1 MKFSTPMR
9 LRVEADLPAAIA
21 AAAEKHRTKPSEWLR
36 QKIRDAVRAEGIA
49 LPAPGSDDDGPSTFP
64 PAASQRFAA

>member
-1 MKFSTPMR
+1 MKFSIPMR

-36 QKIRDAVRAEGIA
+36 QKIRDAVKAEGIE
-49 LPAPGSDDDGPSTFP
+49 LPPLGDDDGPPSTFP
-64 PAASQRFAA
+64 PAGGQRIAA